1 MLNTSTDIDVK
12 RLLNSYNE
20 YLPIDGVHDLD
31 ISYTWTTEIGI
42 ALFELIFQG

>member
-20 YLPIDGVHDLD
+20 YLPIDGFHDLD
-31 ISYTWTTEIGI
+31 ISYTWTTEVGT